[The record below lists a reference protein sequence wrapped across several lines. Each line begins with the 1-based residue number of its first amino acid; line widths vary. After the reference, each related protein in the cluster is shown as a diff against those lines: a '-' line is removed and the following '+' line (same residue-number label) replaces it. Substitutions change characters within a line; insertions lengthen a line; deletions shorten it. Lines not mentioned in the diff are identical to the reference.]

1 MTADKL
7 VVATRNRGKLAEIAA
22 ILDMEGL
29 RLLSLADW
37 PGAPDTEESGA
48 TFRENAVLK
57 AVNAARF
64 TGLPALADDSGLCVD
79 ALGGAPGVM
88 SASYGGP
95 DLDDEGRYRLLLE
108 AMRNVPDSQRSAKF
122 VCVAALAMPSG
133 EMRTALGELHG
144 MIAREPMGDGGFGYD
159 PVFFLPHRGC
169 TLAQLPA
176 EEKNVLSHRA
186 IAVRAIVPHVRE
198 LLGGACSKAC
208 PR

>member
-88 SASYGGP
+88 SARYGGP
-95 DLDDEGRYRLLLE
+95 DLDDEGRHGCSWRPCGTFRFP
-108 AMRNVPDSQRSAKF
+108 ARRSSW
-122 VCVAALAMPSG
+122 CAALAMPSG
-133 EMRTALGELHG
+133 EMRTA
-144 MIAREPMGDGGFGYD
+144 
-159 PVFFLPHRGC
+159 
-169 TLAQLPA
+169 
-176 EEKNVLSHRA
+176 
-186 IAVRAIVPHVRE
+186 
-198 LLGGACSKAC
+198 
-208 PR
+208 